1 MEELIEI
8 DYDNDK
14 LNNIKEKVD
23 KSDKKKDNKDIA
35 MTKKEKKMQKKNRW
49 LKYII
54 LIMFFVILFIL
65 YHLLIQYSENLQ
77 KTLKMQQKYMLNIQE
92 NLKGR
97 EHELNFS
104 IHKNNKLKEEIYQL
118 QMKYATYAKQ
128 NKMLK
133 EEYDKIVNELNK
145 VISINQNY
153 REKYNLYYKEFQ
165 NLSDTFHSFFEL

>member
-1 MEELIEI
+1 M
-8 DYDNDK
+8 
-14 LNNIKEKVD
+14 
-23 KSDKKKDNKDIA
+23 KK
-35 MTKKEKKMQKKNRW
+35 QNRW

-97 EHELNFS
+97 EHELNYS
-104 IHKNNKLKEEIYQL
+104 IHKNNELKEEIYQL
-118 QMKYATYAKQ
+118 QMKYAAYAKQ

-153 REKYNLYYKEFQ
+153 REKYNLYKKEFQ